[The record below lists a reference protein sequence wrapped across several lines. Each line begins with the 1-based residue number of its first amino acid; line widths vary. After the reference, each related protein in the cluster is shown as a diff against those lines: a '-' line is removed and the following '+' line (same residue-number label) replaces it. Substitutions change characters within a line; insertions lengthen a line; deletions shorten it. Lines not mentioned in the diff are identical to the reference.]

1 MTAPPQSGAQKIL
14 LFLVLLI
21 ALVLPVAA
29 DGTPGLVPSDILAM
43 ETPGH
48 FTLSYDGANLLY
60 IRSTG
65 TDLAPPQNNGT
76 LMYIDVRAATERP
89 LSGPA
94 ESVTAYALAPDG
106 NTVVYAAMPRAGGP
120 VSMYRI
126 HVRDSRAYRLDNTT
140 DELAGDF
147 AFLGNDRLIFTG
159 APAGA
164 DPGSSDVIVADEPP
178 APVILKTYSL
188 GDHTITPLTANNDV
202 ITIWAPSPDG
212 RYVLYKA
219 APDPESWQTGA
230 TFRYVLLD
238 TQNGQERELFTSVE
252 GYQDTNQF
260 AWSPDS
266 TVVYI
271 ERFVN
276 GGLRYPV
283 QDASYLQAYTPATRT
298 LEEIPLG
305 WDRGLFIDLF
315 NEDIEVNP
323 FNGGAYLLLAD
334 GTNPRLAR
342 AVKTSTGWQVSL
354 MDGRDQGNIYAIESD
369 RTGSTIVYNRN
380 SASSPPQLF
389 RAGMDGNSITNPV
402 QLTRLNPDLV
412 AQDLG
417 TSEVTSWNG
426 ARGETVSGVV
436 RYPPGYVQGNQYPLV
451 LVIHGGPNYADF
463 DSWRDTWE
471 FPYHLITDKGAVTL
485 SVNYHGST
493 NFGLDFARSIENAHY
508 YDLPVED
515 LRTGIEHLVARGI
528 VNRSQIGVT
537 GWSNG
542 GILSLALVV
551 NDPTIRAAVSGAGS
565 ADDFS
570 QVANTNGIVMN
581 KMYYNKS
588 PYEDPQAYLAILP
601 VFQAEKRRTPL
612 LMMIGTDDIQVD
624 PAGAWV
630 TYRAYKEGS
639 PAPIRFLL
647 FQNQPHHMTTME
659 TQNRKVQ
666 EELAWLDRYLLS
678 AA

>member
-1 MTAPPQSGAQKIL
+1 MTVPPQSGAQKIL

-354 MDGRDQGNIYAIESD
+354 MDGKDQGNIYAIESD

-389 RAGMDGNSITNPV
+389 RAGVDGNSITNPV

-647 FQNQPHHMTTME
+647 FKDQPHHMTTME

>member
-1 MTAPPQSGAQKIL
+1 MTVPPQSGAQKIL

-219 APDPESWQTGA
+219 APDPESWQAGA

-354 MDGRDQGNIYAIESD
+354 MDGKDQGNIYAIESD
-369 RTGSTIVYNRN
+369 RAGSTIVYNRN

-389 RAGMDGNSITNPV
+389 RAGVDGNSITNPV

-647 FQNQPHHMTTME
+647 FKDQPHHMTTME

>member
-1 MTAPPQSGAQKIL
+1 MTVPPQSGAQKIL

-219 APDPESWQTGA
+219 APDPESWQAGA

>member
-219 APDPESWQTGA
+219 APDPESWQAGA